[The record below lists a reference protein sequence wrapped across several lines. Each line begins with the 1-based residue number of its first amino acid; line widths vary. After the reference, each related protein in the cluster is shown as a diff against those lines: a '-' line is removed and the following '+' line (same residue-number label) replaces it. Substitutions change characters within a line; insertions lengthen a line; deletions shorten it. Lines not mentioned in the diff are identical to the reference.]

1 MSVPP
6 KLVIFDCDGVLV
18 DTEGPANRRLA
29 EWITDAGYPIAYEQ
43 CRRRFSGRSLSSV
56 RSELMETVGVDLGA
70 DLIERWYRELQSLFA
85 GGLEAIPHVADFIDA
100 VERAGLAHCVASSA
114 RVDKMH
120 LTLGR
125 TGLLPHFK
133 DVLFSASM
141 VERGKPAPDL
151 FLLAAKT
158 MGFEPQDCIVIE
170 DSVPGTQAGVAAG
183 MRVFSYHGDPMTD
196 VEGLRSAGG
205 ILFED
210 MRRLAALIPIA

>member
-1 MSVPP
+1 MSVRP

-29 EWITDAGYPIAYEQ
+29 EWITAAGYPIAYEQ

-56 RSELMETVGVDLGA
+56 RSELIETAGVDLGA
-70 DLIERWYRELQSLFA
+70 DLIDRWYTEIQTLFA
-85 GGLEAIPHVADFIDA
+85 DGLEAIPHVASFIDA
-100 VERAGLAHCVASSA
+100 VERVGIAHCVASSA
-114 RVDKMH
+114 RVEKMH

-133 DVLFSASM
+133 DVLFSSSM

-151 FLLAAKT
+151 FLHAART
-158 MGFEPQDCIVIE
+158 MGFEPRDCIVIE

-183 MRVFSYHGDPMTD
+183 MRVFSYHGDAMTD
-196 VEGLRSAGG
+196 VEGLRAAGG
-205 ILFED
+205 ILFDD
-210 MRRLAALIPIA
+210 MRNLAALVPVS

>member
-1 MSVPP
+1 MAP

-56 RSELMETVGVDLGA
+56 RSELIETVGVDLGA

-85 GGLEAIPHVADFIDA
+85 GGLEAIPHVTDFIDA

>member
-1 MSVPP
+1 MSIQP

-29 EWITDAGYPIAYEQ
+29 EWITAAGYPISYEQ

-56 RSELMETVGVDLGA
+56 RSELVETVGVDLGA
-70 DLIERWYRELQSLFA
+70 DLIERWYRELQTLFA
-85 GGLEAIPHVADFIDA
+85 DGLEIIPHVDGFIDA

-114 RVDKMH
+114 RIDKMNF
-120 LTLGR
+120 TLGR

-158 MGFEPQDCIVIE
+158 MGFEPRDCIVIE

-183 MRVFSYHGDPMTD
+183 MRVFSYHGDAMTD
-196 VEGLRSAGG
+196 VDGLRAAGG
-205 ILFED
+205 ILFDD
-210 MRRLAALIPIA
+210 MRKLAGLVPIG

>member
-1 MSVPP
+1 MSVAP

-56 RSELMETVGVDLGA
+56 RSELIETVGVDLGA

-196 VEGLRSAGG
+196 IEGLRSAGG

>member
-1 MSVPP
+1 MSVAP

-56 RSELMETVGVDLGA
+56 RNELIETAGIDLGA
-70 DLIERWYRELQSLFA
+70 DVIERWYRELQSLFA

-196 VEGLRSAGG
+196 VDGLRSAGG